1 MGLLTRLL
9 NRPGSQADRR
19 VGRFLRSSAELE
31 TLGEEFAELTDEEL
45 TARAGEVFSSG
56 SPDEQRIRYAALAR
70 EAADRALGERP
81 YDTQLTGLA
90 GLLDGTVVQMLTGEG
105 KTLVGALAAA
115 GYALQGRRVHVVSV
129 NDYLAVRDRDWMA
142 PVFELLGV
150 EAAAISGA
158 APDAQRRESYRAAV
172 VYGSVSEIGFDVLR
186 DRFRLP
192 GEELRIPERDVVIV
206 DEADSVLIDEA
217 RVPLVLAG
225 STEKED
231 ADRAIA
237 RLVAGLDPEEHIEVS
252 EDRRSVSLTSAGIDR
267 VEEEL
272 DADLYGADTDR
283 LAAVNIAL
291 YARML
296 VHRDVDYIV
305 VDGEIKLVD
314 AARGRIAQLQRWP
327 DGLQAAVEAKESLE
341 TSVSGEILDQMT
353 VEELIHSYAR
363 VCGMTGTAL
372 AVGDDLRE
380 FYDLEIVP
388 VDPHEPVIR
397 VDEPDRLYTFQES
410 KERAI
415 VEEVAAAHAER
426 RPVLI
431 GTRSVAESE
440 SLAARLRERGIECEV
455 LNAKDDS
462 REAEIIARA
471 GRADAVTVSTQM
483 AGRGTDIRL
492 GEESD
497 DGAADVAEAGGLL
510 VIGAGRYESSRLDD
524 QLRGRAGRQ
533 GDPGTS
539 VFFTSLEDDLMT
551 RVPEAQRFVEEGDET
566 GLIASKRAAAL
577 VEHAQRIAEG
587 ENTAVHRDTW
597 RFNELMAKQRQ
608 LVLTRREEIRT
619 GERGPEELREM
630 LGAERVSEIEEATS
644 ADVLD
649 AAIRDV
655 LLFRI
660 DERWVEHLAFL
671 NDLREGIHLRTLA
684 REKPHEAFNTES
696 IEAFST
702 FWDDVLAAAC
712 DVLEEAEFTEDGVDL
727 PAHGLKRP
735 SSTWT
740 YLTTENVFGSDIENV
755 VKRVRARR

>member
-1 MGLLTRLL
+1 MGLFSRLL
-9 NRPGSQADRR
+9 NRPGTQADKRIGWFDR
-19 VGRFLRSSAELE
+19 AHDSVAQRQ
-31 TLGEEFAELTDEEL
+31 EEYADSTDEQL
-45 TARAGEVFSSG
+45 TEAAAAVFETG
-56 SPDEQRIRYAALAR
+56 SREEQLIRFVALAR
-70 EAADRALGERP
+70 EAAERVLDERP
-81 YDTQLTGLA
+81 YDTQLRGLV

-129 NDYLAVRDRDWMA
+129 NDYLAVRDRDWMG
-142 PVFELLGV
+142 PVFALLGV
-150 EAAAISGA
+150 TVSAVSGA
-158 APDAQRRESYRAAV
+158 MSDEERREAYRAEV

-192 GEELRIPERDVVIV
+192 DEDIRVEARDVVIV

-225 STEKED
+225 STQKED
-231 ADRAIA
+231 ADQRVA
-237 RLVAGLDPEEHIEVS
+237 RLVARLDPDEHIEVT
-252 EDRRSVSLTSAGIDR
+252 EDRRAVSLTPAGIDE
-267 VEEEL
+267 VESVLEVE
-272 DADLYGADTDR
+272 LYGQDAKT
-283 LAAVNIAL
+283 LASVNLAL

-296 VHRDVDYIV
+296 VHRDVDYLV
-305 VDGEIKLVD
+305 VDGAIKLID
-314 AARGRIAQLQRWP
+314 ASRGRIAHLQRWP
-327 DGLQAAVEAKESLE
+327 DGLQAAVEAKEKLE
-341 TSVSGEILDQMT
+341 TSTSGEILDQMT
-353 VEELIHSYAR
+353 VEELIHSYTR

-397 VDEPDRLYTFQES
+397 LDEEDRLFTFQES

-415 VEEVAAAHAER
+415 VEEVAEAHASG
-426 RPVLI
+426 RPVLV

-440 SLAARLRERGIECEV
+440 SLAERLRERGIDCEV
-455 LNAKDDS
+455 LNAKDDT
-462 REAEIIARA
+462 REAQIIARA
-471 GRADAVTVSTQM
+471 GEAGAVTVSTQM

-492 GEESD
+492 GGE
-497 DGAADVAEAGGLL
+497 DVEEAGGLL

-533 GDPGTS
+533 GDPGSS
-539 VFFTSLEDDLMT
+539 VFFTSLEDELMS

-566 GLIASKRAAAL
+566 GLITSKRAALL
-577 VEHAQRIAEG
+577 VEHAQRMAEG

-597 RFNELMAKQRQ
+597 RFNDLMAKQRQ
-608 LVLTRREEIRT
+608 LVLTRRDEVRD
-619 GERGPEELREM
+619 GARGPEELRDL
-630 LGAERVSEIEEATS
+630 LGDDRVAQIEGEQS

-649 AAIRDV
+649 TAIRDI
-655 LLFRI
+655 LLFAV
-660 DERWVEHLAFL
+660 DERWVDHLAFL

-684 REKPHEAFNTES
+684 REKPHEAFNEES
-696 IEAFST
+696 IGAFAS
-702 FWDDVLAAAC
+702 FWDDVLTRAN
-712 DVLEEAEFTEDGVDL
+712 DVLAEADFTGDGVDL

-740 YLTTENVFGSDIENV
+740 YLTTENVFGSDLETV
-755 VKRVRARR
+755 VKSLRRS